1 MAGLAL
7 IDVAVRGIQVPATV
21 VIDGGRVTRIGPASE
36 VAVAEGLGR
45 LGGHGLSVVP
55 GYLDHHTH
63 GALGFDYFG
72 AAPDEIGQVL
82 AWLPST
88 GVTGILMT
96 TTTAPEADLAATL
109 RNLADVVEHPPPG
122 ARPLGIHLEGPWIS
136 LEQRGAQLA
145 DPIRPGTIA
154 EFDRLQEAARGH
166 IVMVSL
172 APEIPGAVE
181 LVTHLVHRGVIAA
194 AIHTNATYDEVRA
207 AADAGL
213 SHVSHC
219 FNAMRGLHHREPGV
233 VGAALAL
240 DSLSV
245 DAILDGYHV
254 HPVVAQILYSAKGP
268 ATFGLITDSMQA
280 TGLGDGTYV
289 RPGGR
294 VVTVLD
300 GQARLPSGALAGSV
314 LTVDRAVR
322 HAAMWFNLP
331 IAEAASLARQCSATL
346 LGQDSELSVGAP
358 ADLCGL
364 DAHGEVVWT
373 MVAGEIRYERNP
385 EVSR

>member
-1 MAGLAL
+1 M
-7 IDVAVRGIQVPATV
+7 T
-21 VIDGGRVTRIGPASE
+21 
-36 VAVAEGLGR
+36 VAEGLGR
-45 LGGHGLSVVP
+45 FGDPGLTVVP

-63 GALGFDYFG
+63 GALGVDYFS
-72 AAPDEIGQVL
+72 AAPDEIARVL

-88 GVTGILMT
+88 GVTGVLMT
-96 TTTAPEADLAATL
+96 TTTAPQTDLAASV
-109 RNLADVVEHPPPG
+109 RNLADVVERPPPG

-145 DPIRPGTIA
+145 DPIRPATIA

-172 APEIPGAVE
+172 APEAAGAVE
-181 LVTHLVHRGVIAA
+181 LVAHLAHRGVIAA

-233 VGAALAL
+233 VGAAMAL

-254 HPVVAQILYSAKGP
+254 HPVVARILYSAKGP
-268 ATFGLITDSMQA
+268 AAFALITDSMQA
-280 TGLGDGTYV
+280 TGLGDGSYV

-294 VVTVLD
+294 EVVVRD
-300 GQARLPSGALAGSV
+300 GQARLSSGALAGSV
-314 LTVDRAVR
+314 LTIDCAVR
-322 HAAMWFNLP
+322 HAARWFNLP
-331 IAEAASLARQCSATL
+331 IAEAASLARQCSARL
-346 LGQDSELSVGAP
+346 LDQDVELAVGAP

-364 DAHGEVVWT
+364 DTDGEVVWT
-373 MVAGEIRYERNP
+373 MVAGEIRYERRP
-385 EVSR
+385 EDHR